1 MATKTLINGTAYEIK
16 GGKTLVNGTAY
27 EIESGKTLVG
37 GTAYEIVVGGCVI
50 TIISGRYTN
59 GPHSVTILGE
69 TIDSGGT
76 GMEEFDDG
84 GSTSLRA
91 VRIVPMGT
99 KIAFR
104 TKKNAIGGIH
114 LNGKS
119 VGTNTS
125 DGFCVYEHTVQYNT
139 EVSFD
144 AMYRITIT
152 ENP

>member
-16 GGKTLVNGTAY
+16 GGKTLVGGTAY
-27 EIESGKTLVG
+27 KIECGKTLVG

-50 TIISGRYTN
+50 TILSGKYT
-59 GPHSVTILGE
+59 GAVHTATILGE
-69 TIDSGGT
+69 TIASDGT
-76 GMEEFDDG
+76 GMEEYDDG
-84 GSTSLRA
+84 YSASLRA
-91 VRIVPMGT
+91 VRTVPRGT
-99 KIAFR
+99 KIVFR
-104 TKKNAIGGIH
+104 AKYNILGSIH

-139 EVSFD
+139 EVMFGS
-144 AMYRITIT
+144 MYKITIT